1 LHWHDHEAGTAHKVT
16 PTTETTPPLH
26 AHEHKTAARKALL
39 LIPGS
44 SPMVEGIPAFFA
56 ASRFGVAVIVF
67 MAIVFAAST
76 IVTYVVLCVYSA
88 AGLQRVKLGPLER
101 YSEVFTP
108 IQARHH
114 RRNDPNQQLHPNI
127 NGRGRRRNRGLSFAA
142 AGVRVSIR
150 PKRPAHAGSRIRHS
164 GRYQNIIKP

>member
-16 PTTETTPPLH
+16 PATEITPPLH
-26 AHEHKTAARKALL
+26 AHEHKTTARMALR
-39 LIPGS
+39 LILGS

-76 IVTYVVLCVYSA
+76 IVTYVVLCGYSA
-88 AGLQRVKLGPLER
+88 ARLQRVELGPLER
-101 YSEVFTP
+101 YGEVFTP

-114 RRNDPNQQLHPNI
+114 RRNDPNRQLPPNI
-127 NGRGRRRNRGLSFAA
+127 NSRGRRRSRRRSFGA
-142 AGVRVSIR
+142 AGARVSIR
-150 PKRPAHAGSRIRHS
+150 RKRPAHAGSRIRHS
-164 GRYQNIIKP
+164 GRYQNIIKR

>member
-16 PTTETTPPLH
+16 PATETTPPLH

-67 MAIVFAAST
+67 MAIVFAVST

-88 AGLQRVKLGPLER
+88 AGLQRAKLGPLER
-101 YSEVFTP
+101 YREVFTP

-114 RRNDPNQQLHPNI
+114 RRNDPTSQ
-127 NGRGRRRNRGLSFAA
+127 
-142 AGVRVSIR
+142 
-150 PKRPAHAGSRIRHS
+150 
-164 GRYQNIIKP
+164 